1 MTVRYWRFRSLPV
14 SELREL
20 PTMTPSGFNIGI
32 SLKMNLCR
40 KRLATVESPV
50 MKSIRPFIIHDE
62 GVSLGWTRAEITMD
76 FLRCN
81 DNENK
86 TEKTTTG
93 NGNFSIVWSRL
104 VQRSTTASGSEWCS
118 IYGIHEKDSVGDL
131 GVTRLDFHVNR
142 FFVFVYGSLS
152 LNICV

>member
-1 MTVRYWRFRSLPV
+1 
-14 SELREL
+14 
-20 PTMTPSGFNIGI
+20 
-32 SLKMNLCR
+32 MNLCR

-86 TEKTTTG
+86 TEKKERETET
-93 NGNFSIVWSRL
+93 L
-104 VQRSTTASGSEWCS
+104 V
-118 IYGIHEKDSVGDL
+118 
-131 GVTRLDFHVNR
+131 
-142 FFVFVYGSLS
+142 
-152 LNICV
+152 